1 MFTEI
6 GIENFKA
13 FGKMQRIPLKP
24 ITLLYGPNSSGKSS
38 LLQALLLLKQ
48 TLEESGDD
56 KIVLLPKGNLIDLGG
71 YQEFI
76 NGHDPKKDFSLSISF
91 KYAWQEMEWYDWIWE
106 KGMCAEP
113 TLDFSF
119 FQEKNRRNFT

>member
-38 LLQALLLLKQ
+38 LMQSLLLLKQ

-56 KIVLLPKGNLIDLGG
+56 KIVLLPKGNLVDLGG
-71 YQEFI
+71 YQEFV
-76 NGHDPKKDFSLSISF
+76 NGHDNEKVFRLAVCFNYFNYLSLFNNSDF
-91 KYAWQEMEWYDWIWE
+91 
-106 KGMCAEP
+106 
-113 TLDFSF
+113 
-119 FQEKNRRNFT
+119 NREI

>member
-13 FGKMQRIPLKP
+13 FGKMQRILLKP

-38 LLQALLLLKQ
+38 LLQSLLLFKQ
-48 TLEESGDD
+48 TLEEAGDD
-56 KIVLLPKGNLIDLGG
+56 KIILLPKGNLVDLGG

-76 NGHDPKKDFSLSISF
+76 NGHDVRKDFHSKMHL
-91 KYAWQEMEWYDWIWE
+91 
-106 KGMCAEP
+106 
-113 TLDFSF
+113 
-119 FQEKNRRNFT
+119 

>member
-38 LLQALLLLKQ
+38 LMQSLLLLKQ

-56 KIVLLPKGNLIDLGG
+56 KIVLPPKEI
-71 YQEFI
+71 
-76 NGHDPKKDFSLSISF
+76 SSISAATRNSSTGTTMRRCSVLLF
-91 KYAWQEMEWYDWIWE
+91 ASTILTIAWKAIFLVGTPARQTACLLNSVFLLIKPE
-106 KGMCAEP
+106 KC
-113 TLDFSF
+113 S
-119 FQEKNRRNFT
+119 